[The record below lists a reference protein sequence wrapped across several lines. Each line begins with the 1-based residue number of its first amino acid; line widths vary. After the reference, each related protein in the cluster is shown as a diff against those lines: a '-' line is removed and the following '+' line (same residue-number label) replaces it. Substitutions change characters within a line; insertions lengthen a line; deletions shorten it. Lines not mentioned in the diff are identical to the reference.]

1 MKNIFLFRHGKSNWT
16 NPDHTD
22 SERPLAK
29 RGLRDVP
36 IMSKIISE
44 KCSNID
50 LILCSSSKRTQ
61 ETLDLSLSAFN
72 KRPEIKILDELY
84 LASSDKL
91 LSILNENIL
100 SHKNIILIGHNPGL
114 FDFVS
119 KIDDNY
125 MFLFPTS
132 AVCHLLLNKETKHK
146 LTYKDFKIDTA
157 IKPKDIL
164 LN

>member
-1 MKNIFLFRHGKSNWT
+1 MINIFLFRHGKSNWT

-22 SERPLAK
+22 IERPLAK

-61 ETLDLSLSAFN
+61 ETLELSLFAFS

-91 LSILNENIL
+91 LSILNDNIL
-100 SHKNIILIGHNPGL
+100 SHNSRQTIQGL
-114 FDFVS
+114 ERFFDEV
-119 KIDDNY
+119 
-125 MFLFPTS
+125 
-132 AVCHLLLNKETKHK
+132 
-146 LTYKDFKIDTA
+146 
-157 IKPKDIL
+157 
-164 LN
+164 

>member
-1 MKNIFLFRHGKSNWT
+1 MINIFLFRHGKSNWT

-61 ETLDLSLSAFN
+61 ETLELSLSVFS
-72 KRPEIKILDELY
+72 KKPEIKILDELY
-84 LASSDKL
+84 LASSDRL

-100 SHKNIILIGHNPGL
+100 SHNNIILIGHNPGL
-114 FDFVS
+114 FDFVNE
-119 KIDDNY
+119 IDDN
-125 MFLFPTS
+125 FLFLLEKEN
-132 AVCHLLLNKETKHK
+132 HLGEYTPLRIKGSNVHVMNKFSLNRI
-146 LTYKDFKIDTA
+146 IDRGE
-157 IKPKDIL
+157 L
-164 LN
+164 